1 MPPLPPL
8 RLSIRH
14 YAVLSGLGLIALLLV
29 AIYHTSLGIGLNLK
43 AALILLTA
51 TVIIFLA
58 DRRFLNRTLAPGED
72 GTRYVV
78 AFDAFVFV
86 VAGVIAAV
94 LTCQEWETA
103 ILLGGT
109 SLLGGGFFGLLFGYP
124 QGVAE
129 QQDSRSTRPNPSPR
143 AAAAPPGAPDNAA
156 ADGGGNTVP
165 AGTGSPAP
173 PPITAAGA
181 ATVPAPVQNRHDKNL
196 VAESAATL
204 GKVIAGFSLAKI
216 GPALKFF
223 DYACS
228 SIGPAL
234 GAHRQDT
241 SNIVACLIISYFG
254 ATGFLSGL
262 FLPSYFMKDQL

>member
-1 MPPLPPL
+1 MPPPAPF
-8 RLSIRH
+8 RFSTAH
-14 YAVLSGLGLIALLLV
+14 YAVLIAFGSIALLLA
-29 AIYHTSLGIGLNLK
+29 AIYHVRLGIGLNLK
-43 AALILLTA
+43 TILVLLAAI
-51 TVIIFLA
+51 VIIYLVGS
-58 DRRFLNRTLAPGED
+58 RFLNRTLAPGED

-103 ILLGGT
+103 FLLGGT

-129 QQDSRSTRPNPSPR
+129 QQASRSTQPGPNVR
-143 AAAAPPGAPDNAA
+143 AAAAPAVTGVPGTPA
-156 ADGGGNTVP
+156 ADGGGTPVA
-165 AGTGSPAP
+165 AGTGNPAP
-173 PPITAAGA
+173 PPVATAEAPA
-181 ATVPAPVQNRHDKNL
+181 AVQSRHEKNL
-196 VAESAATL
+196 VAESAVTL

-234 GAHRQDT
+234 GAHQQNT
-241 SNIVACLIISYFG
+241 SNIVAGLIISYFG